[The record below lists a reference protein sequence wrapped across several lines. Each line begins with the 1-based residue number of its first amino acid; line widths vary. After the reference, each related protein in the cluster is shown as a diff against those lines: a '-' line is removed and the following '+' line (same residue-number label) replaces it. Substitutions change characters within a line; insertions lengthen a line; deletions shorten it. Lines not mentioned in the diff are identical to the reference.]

1 MPQTQMLQDPCSSQ
15 LAPACVEKG
24 TCQAPAVYNYSKLPL
39 KPFPP
44 PKENSMR
51 QSKIDIKHN
60 VREPMIAL
68 LNARLA
74 DAIDLR
80 THLYQA
86 HWNIKGPNF
95 IALHKMLDEMG
106 AAVEAQIDETAE
118 RITALGGTALGT
130 AISVAQNSSLPKY
143 PIDAQAADQHLRAL
157 QVSFSTY
164 GAGARAG
171 IDHADEAGD
180 KDTADLFT
188 QTSREVD
195 KFLWFIEAHLEPG
208 K

>member
-1 MPQTQMLQDPCSSQ
+1 
-15 LAPACVEKG
+15 
-24 TCQAPAVYNYSKLPL
+24 
-39 KPFPP
+39 
-44 PKENSMR
+44 MR

-60 VREPMIAL
+60 VREHMVAL

-86 HWNIKGPNF
+86 HWNVKGPNF

-106 AAVEAQIDETAE
+106 GVIENQIDETAE
-118 RITALGGTALGT
+118 RITALGGTAIGT
-130 AISVAQNSSLPKY
+130 AAVVSQSSSLPKY
-143 PIDAQAADQHLRAL
+143 PTDAQAAETHLRAL
-157 QVSFSTY
+157 QASFSAY
-164 GAGARAG
+164 GKAAREG
-171 IDHADEAGD
+171 IDQADEAGD

-188 QTSREVD
+188 QSSREID